1 MANIQTMRT
10 PVAHAMPRAMRS
22 GSMKQVKTPTLSS
35 VHSLGR
41 RITAQPLKASRFNA
55 SRVVLVQAGD
65 DKTVVIG
72 LAADSGCGKS
82 TFMRRVT
89 GIFGGDPRPP
99 AGGNPDSNTLIS
111 DMTTVICLDDYHSLD
126 RNGRKVAKVTALA
139 PESQNFDL
147 MYEQVK
153 ALKEGKSVQKPI
165 YNHVSG
171 LLDPPEEIKSPKIL
185 IIEGLHPFYDDR
197 VNDLIDFKIYLDIS
211 DETKFAW
218 KIQRDMAERGHSL
231 EAIKASIDARK
242 PDFDAYIDPQKKKAD
257 VIIQVLPTQL
267 IPDEKE
273 GKVLRVRLIQKE
285 GKKLFDPT
293 YLFDEGSTISW
304 IPCGR
309 KLTCSYPGIKMYYG
323 PDDYYGEEV
332 SVLEMDGAFDKLE
345 ELIYMESHL
354 SNTSSKFY
362 GEMTQQMLKN
372 GSFPGSNNGT
382 GLFQTIVGL
391 KVREA
396 YERITEKAFVAA

>member
-1 MANIQTMRT
+1 MLPSILT
-10 PVAHAMPRAMRS
+10 P
-22 GSMKQVKTPTLSS
+22 
-35 VHSLGR
+35 
-41 RITAQPLKASRFNA
+41 PL
-55 SRVVLVQAGD
+55 L
-65 DKTVVIG
+65 
-72 LAADSGCGKS
+72 
-82 TFMRRVT
+82 
-89 GIFGGDPRPP
+89 PP
-99 AGGNPDSNTLIS
+99 PPHHN
-111 DMTTVICLDDYHSLD
+111 
-126 RNGRKVAKVTALA
+126 
-139 PESQNFDL
+139 Q
-147 MYEQVK
+147 QVK

-396 YERITEKAFVAA
+396 YERITEKSFVAA